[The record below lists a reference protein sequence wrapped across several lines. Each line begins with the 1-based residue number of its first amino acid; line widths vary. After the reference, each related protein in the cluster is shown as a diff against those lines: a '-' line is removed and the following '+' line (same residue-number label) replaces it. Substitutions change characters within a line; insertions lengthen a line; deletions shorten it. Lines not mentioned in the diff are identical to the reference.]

1 MFDEDFDGEDDELSE
16 REYAAR
22 DEFNSTQAQLRE
34 LLERTGARRVEVE
47 CGGVG
52 LCQFIRPW
60 LIEEGGR
67 RRPVEADEACPSAG
81 FLRKWQA
88 PPGRGAWFCSREG
101 YSGCVL
107 GHFREAIL

>member
-1 MFDEDFDGEDDELSE
+1 MFDEDFDDEDDELSE

-22 DEFNSTQAQLRE
+22 DEFNSAQTQLRR

-60 LIEEGGR
+60 LIEKSGQR
-67 RRPVEADEACPSAG
+67 D
-81 FLRKWQA
+81 RK
-88 PPGRGAWFCSREG
+88 S
-101 YSGCVL
+101 VV
-107 GHFREAIL
+107 

>member
-1 MFDEDFDGEDDELSE
+1 MFDEDFDDEDDELSE

-34 LLERTGARRVEVE
+34 LLERTGARRVEMK
-47 CGGVG
+47 CSRMD

-67 RRPVEADEACPSAG
+67 RRLVGADEACP
-81 FLRKWQA
+81 
-88 PPGRGAWFCSREG
+88 
-101 YSGCVL
+101 
-107 GHFREAIL
+107 